1 MRTREISRLLTLL
14 DNFNIPCIDGKY
26 FWGNFFIDVKIGR
39 TSVLWG
45 LWGDRGGNGH
55 KLTSSMARA
64 SSVFSWFIHET
75 LSIQYPSNLEYKAD
89 LWAYPTPWPR
99 PNKIKFDFLSFGR
112 RLEVPDNIH
121 NIVFGFFTGEIPKN
135 ILLDAFLHDTDL
147 FDNDNGDARNTTSTS
162 NVRPLIH
169 DDH

>member
-14 DNFNIPCIDGKY
+14 DKFNIPCIDGKY
-26 FWGNFFIDVKIGR
+26 FWGNFFVDVKVGR

-45 LWGDRGGNGH
+45 ARGKNRH
-55 KLTSSMARA
+55 KLISSMTRA
-64 SSVFSWFIHET
+64 SSAFSWFIHET
-75 LSIQYPSNLEYKAD
+75 LPIQYPSNPEYKAD
-89 LWAYPTPWPR
+89 LWASPTPWPQ

-112 RLEVPDNIH
+112 KFEVPDNIH
-121 NIVFGFFTGEIPKN
+121 NIVFGFFTGEIPEN